1 MGVSGSEELFPQMSL
16 VDILGIKN
24 KYEERRNHDG
34 DEPGLEEFSEEN
46 YRKRTRDLSLDS
58 EHHNAVMRL
67 N

>member
-1 MGVSGSEELFPQMSL
+1 MSL